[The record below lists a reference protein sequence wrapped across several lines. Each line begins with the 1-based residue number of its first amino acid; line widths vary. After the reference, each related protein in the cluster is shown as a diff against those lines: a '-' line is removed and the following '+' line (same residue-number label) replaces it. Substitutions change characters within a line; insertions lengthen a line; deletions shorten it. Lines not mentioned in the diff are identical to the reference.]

1 MREVYVM
8 STLTKTTVVL
18 AGILALGWIV
28 LPAINQAN
36 ADQEASLTAYA
47 FEDSLPGG
55 NNLPGSIITVQDNSF
70 ISNNSHFS
78 SDNKT
83 IYVIVTAYSSTESQT
98 DDTPFITASGTTVRD
113 GIIAAN
119 FLPFGTRITIP
130 ELYGDKVFEVEDRM
144 APSKGYHID
153 IWFPSYQEARDF
165 GAHIIQIEILN

>member
-8 STLTKTTVVL
+8 SNLTKTTVVL

-28 LPAINQAN
+28 LPALNQAN

-47 FEDSLPGG
+47 YEESLPGG
-55 NNLPGSIITVQDNSF
+55 NNLPGSIIMVQDNSF

-78 SDNKT
+78 SDSKT
-83 IYVIVTAYSSTESQT
+83 IYVIATAYSSTVSQT
-98 DDTPFITASGTTVRD
+98 DDTPFITALGTTVRD

-119 FLPFGTRITIP
+119 FLPFGARIKIP
-130 ELYGDKVFEVEDRM
+130 ELFGDKIFEVEDRM

-153 IWFPSYQEARDF
+153 VWFSTYQEAKEF
-165 GAHIIQIEILN
+165 GAHITQIEILN